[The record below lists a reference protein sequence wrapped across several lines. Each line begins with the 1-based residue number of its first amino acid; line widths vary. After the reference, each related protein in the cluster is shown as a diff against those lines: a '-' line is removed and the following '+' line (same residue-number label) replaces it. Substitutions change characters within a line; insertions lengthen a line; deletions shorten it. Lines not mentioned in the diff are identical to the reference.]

1 MRGQVLKGLTAEEI
15 ATAEAQAAQMAK
27 QAEEDAMKEFQQQ
40 AKIKAAEEAARI
52 AAEEAAAQKAYE
64 EEAARVKAEAE
75 AQIEAQQEAARM
87 KAEED
92 AKSAE
97 APMSLLFVS
106 SHGNSTMLSVTDRVR
121 QVRSHEKFLSKKSIC
136 ATQ

>member
-1 MRGQVLKGLTAEEI
+1 
-15 ATAEAQAAQMAK
+15 
-27 QAEEDAMKEFQQQ
+27 MKEFQQQ

-75 AQIEAQQEAARM
+75 AQIEAQQEAARV

-121 QVRSHEKFLSKKSIC
+121 QVLIAREVPFEEVDLC
-136 ATQ
+136 DPMTGMGVREARDRMEAL